1 MQLHIH
7 HPFKALAGAAVL
19 ALLTPCVQAQH
30 PVSAEQR
37 GTAQQV
43 AQRGVPLAELA
54 AGAPDRYVV
63 QPGDTLWA
71 ISALYLQR
79 PWRWPELWGM
89 NLQAIANPHLI
100 FPGQT
105 LHLERQDGYAR
116 LRTSASGEPE
126 TVRVSP
132 RTRAASL
139 VSTAVPTIQAHLI
152 EPFLAEPMVVDAQEL
167 AQAPRIMAARDERV
181 ILASGDRAYARGP
194 LSRPLELEP
203 GVPREWRIFRNAI
216 PMKDPIT
223 QAVLG
228 YEAQF
233 VGQATLVRG
242 EAVEQVPDG
251 KGGMRAEIIPAT
263 VQIHRAQEEV
273 RVGDRLLPVPERQ
286 FAHYLPRAP
295 HQEVDAAVVS
305 LYGSAAVRYA
315 GQNAVIALNRGSDD
329 GLQAGHVLRLLT
341 RGRSLVD
348 KTDEQRSTVR
358 LPTEANGL
366 AMVFRTF
373 ERVSYALVLQAEQPV
388 VVGDRLVNP
397 Q

>member
-1 MQLHIH
+1 M
-7 HPFKALAGAAVL
+7 
-19 ALLTPCVQAQH
+19 
-30 PVSAEQR
+30 
-37 GTAQQV
+37 
-43 AQRGVPLAELA
+43 
-54 AGAPDRYVV
+54 
-63 QPGDTLWA
+63 
-71 ISALYLQR
+71 
-79 PWRWPELWGM
+79 
-89 NLQAIANPHLI
+89 
-100 FPGQT
+100 
-105 LHLERQDGYAR
+105 
-116 LRTSASGEPE
+116 
-126 TVRVSP
+126 
-132 RTRAASL
+132 
-139 VSTAVPTIQAHLI
+139 
-152 EPFLAEPMVVDAQEL
+152 
-167 AQAPRIMAARDERV
+167 
-181 ILASGDRAYARGP
+181 
-194 LSRPLELEP
+194 
-203 GVPREWRIFRNAI
+203 PREWRIFRNAI